1 MEIDLADR
9 LDDLICTFD
18 KAVGDGPSD
27 IVVAIFGW
35 LVFAAGFFLAIGYII
50 NKLRPS
56 LSTEHLDAIPGSK
69 LLGGT
74 EEFGGKDDKN
84 IPNTHVGTKDT
95 EYQVNTSSNDN
106 IDINKLPNQSRKD
119 PLKDV
124 AAVDGDINRKPSFSA
139 LDPPEFSKP
148 KEEEND
154 ASYPYKAETKPPEK
168 ANLIDSDLNRFP
180 LLNGKDS
187 VTCDVRVYS
196 NIFRFNTVF
205 ILYID
210 LADE

>member
-35 LVFAAGFFLAIGYII
+35 LVFAAGIFLALGYII
-50 NKLRPS
+50 NNLRPS
-56 LSTEHLDAIPGSK
+56 LSTDHLNAIPGSK

-74 EEFGGKDDKN
+74 EEFREKNDKN
-84 IPNTHVGTKDT
+84 ISNTHVGTNDK

-106 IDINKLPNQSRKD
+106 IDTNKLPNQFQKD
-119 PLKDV
+119 PIKDV
-124 AAVDGDINRKPSFSA
+124 VAVDGDINRKPSFSA
-139 LDPPEFSKP
+139 LDPPEFSKQ
-148 KEEEND
+148 KEQEND
-154 ASYPYKAETKPPEK
+154 ASQSYKAETKPTEK
-168 ANLIDSDLNRFP
+168 EKLINSDLNRFS

-187 VTCDVRVYS
+187 ITYDVRVHS
-196 NIFRFNTVF
+196 NIFIFSPMF
-205 ILYID
+205 ICM
-210 LADE
+210 